1 MKKHLVIAVLV
12 ATMGCIQLMAQPNI
26 FRRIEVPVLIAGEV
40 NGYVYLQSSR
50 GKEGLARVRVHIYN
64 DRDEF
69 VTKILTEADGYF
81 SYLGLSA
88 GKYYAVADPAQ
99 LEKIKMKSEGK
110 KASFVIEQSTEGDI
124 VDNVEIFLKDN
135 DE

>member
-1 MKKHLVIAVLV
+1 M
-12 ATMGCIQLMAQPNI
+12 
-26 FRRIEVPVLIAGEV
+26 
-40 NGYVYLQSSR
+40 
-50 GKEGLARVRVHIYN
+50 
-64 DRDEF
+64 
-69 VTKILTEADGYF
+69 
-81 SYLGLSA
+81 
-88 GKYYAVADPAQ
+88 ADPAQ